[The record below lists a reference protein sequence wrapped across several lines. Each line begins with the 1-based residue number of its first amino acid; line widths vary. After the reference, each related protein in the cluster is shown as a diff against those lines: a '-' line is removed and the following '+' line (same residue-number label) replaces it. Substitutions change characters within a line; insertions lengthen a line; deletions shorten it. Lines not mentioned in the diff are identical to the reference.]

1 MPGTLFLL
9 AGNFR
14 MQNAA
19 IIISC
24 LKMMVDANNVRMK
37 QKMAS
42 TKLFRFLLLMACL
55 PVMCL
60 LTNAARGGV
69 IFTNLVSFTGVGG
82 ACPGA
87 GSY

>member
-37 QKMAS
+37 QKWPQQNYS
-42 TKLFRFLLLMACL
+42 DFSC
-55 PVMCL
+55 
-60 LTNAARGGV
+60 
-69 IFTNLVSFTGVGG
+69 
-82 ACPGA
+82 
-87 GSY
+87 